1 MKASG
6 TQGPFDLDPDNEG
19 PGEEYA
25 PQSHEQSE
33 AFHEAAAKAVKRAIS
48 KFSGG
53 DPKKHI
59 RALDMLRSLAQNL
72 ANEDEVK
79 DQVQKN

>member
-1 MKASG
+1 MKESG

-53 DPKKHI
+53 DPK
-59 RALDMLRSLAQNL
+59 
-72 ANEDEVK
+72 
-79 DQVQKN
+79 